1 MMDNED
7 AIRNENA
14 MRFAR
19 AATAAVRNLRLV
31 VVEAMQNSDTFA
43 VNDAGLLQ
51 NPQRAL
57 VALDAARTL
66 IQKGMGEISMVRWPK
81 SPAEQDEEKRD
92 QALAVADCVLGLLNA
107 RPATPTRDEIADVIM
122 RRPPG

>member
-66 IQKGMGEISMVRWPK
+66 IQKGMGEINTVRWPK
-81 SPAEQDEEKRD
+81 SPAEEEALNRD
-92 QALAVADCVLGLLNA
+92 KVLAVADRVLALMNA
-107 RPATPTRDEIADVIM
+107 RATTPTREEIAVVL
-122 RRPPG
+122 R